1 MHPATWILT
10 LLMTLGLMIAVAFP
24 LWFAWIVAWRSG
36 MTRSLRRSFAMVC
49 GLLTYG
55 VVLMVDALFL
65 PFDMFATFA
74 APSLIN
80 AGHDATA
87 NVIVLVSREVGS
99 CADPANTDQRSGT
112 VGVAMRW
119 NGAPTRSAR
128 WEGLRA
134 ASSSLVR
141 CTGDPPFNG
150 GVRACRRCV
159 GPSHDFPRIPET
171 SPRANPC
178 RGGCRTPRPSRTSAA

>member
-1 MHPATWILT
+1 MHPATWIPT

-65 PFDMFATFA
+65 PFDMFTTFA

-87 NVIVLVSREVGS
+87 NVIVLVSREVGTWVGAA
-99 CADPANTDQRSGT
+99 CALIVAVALPVKLRLRWPAVYATLRH
-112 VGVAMRW
+112 
-119 NGAPTRSAR
+119 SA
-128 WEGLRA
+128 
-134 ASSSLVR
+134 
-141 CTGDPPFNG
+141 
-150 GVRACRRCV
+150 
-159 GPSHDFPRIPET
+159 
-171 SPRANPC
+171 
-178 RGGCRTPRPSRTSAA
+178 